1 MTIVSRSINVSNA
14 MPYTSASTIN
24 TALILNSLEK
34 WDVTPCLI
42 GTLFHLSAN
51 SPDPNMHEKFF
62 CILVALFIPWHDHMP
77 LKQAADSW
85 EDHFHSRLSHLSPRI
100 HRYIF
105 NINLLHK
112 SKEESQFDRLQR
124 ETRQP
129 TFMNVDVM
137 QNFEDDED
145 EDDQSDESVLL
156 PLAETLTDAL
166 TLSLQSIDFSHMKPL
181 MQPMIVDFSTRR
193 CLKSSLT
200 LF

>member
-62 CILVALFIPWHDHMP
+62 CILVALFIPWHDHTP

-85 EDHFHSRLSHLSPRI
+85 EDHFHSRLPHLSPRI
-100 HRYIF
+100 HHYMWSWILEFSMTFYRIH
-105 NINLLHK
+105 INSSLINNLP
-112 SKEESQFDRLQR
+112 SNSSSTSIQFPPPQ
-124 ETRQP
+124 TSTCFTSP
-129 TFMNVDVM
+129 KKKV
-137 QNFEDDED
+137 
-145 EDDQSDESVLL
+145 S
-156 PLAETLTDAL
+156 
-166 TLSLQSIDFSHMKPL
+166 SIDCSDKHINPH
-181 MQPMIVDFSTRR
+181 S
-193 CLKSSLT
+193 
-200 LF
+200 